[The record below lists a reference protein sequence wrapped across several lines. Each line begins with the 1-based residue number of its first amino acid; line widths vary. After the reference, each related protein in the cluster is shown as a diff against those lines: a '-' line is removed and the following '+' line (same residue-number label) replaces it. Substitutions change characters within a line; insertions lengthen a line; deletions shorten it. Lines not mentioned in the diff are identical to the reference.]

1 MSNQSSLLSLLI
13 YLMSAALFLPS
24 LFGCTT
30 KIAETPKQDTVLQSE
45 TDAEKTATEAQ
56 DALTR
61 SIYRVRD
68 PGPFKLVTVKSLDPN
83 SKTTDECWQA
93 RGEAGKFGG
102 TLTVSIFGRDPKTY
116 NYWDHQDAESA
127 GLGLLMF
134 DRLVEIDPWTGK
146 MNPRM
151 AKSVTV
157 EKDKKTFTVKLRR
170 GLKWSDGHALNAD
183 DVEFTFATI
192 IKRGFGNS
200 SMRDTLTV
208 YGQFPEVKKIDDL
221 TIQFVTPRPFA
232 PFVSMLTNAP
242 IAPKHV
248 LEPITK
254 RPMEEFHA
262 FWSINCDPKTLV
274 VSGPFKVGRYVP
286 GQRIEL
292 ERNANYS
299 MVDKN
304 GARLPYLSK
313 FVIAVVPDQ
322 NTQILK
328 FYGKELDFLDIRTVR
343 GFDAALMKQR
353 ESTGDFTMFNLG
365 PNDGTQFLMFN
376 MNRRKDPKTNKYYVK
391 PIKQEW
397 FNDRNFRL
405 AVSHA
410 ISRKRLVDNILRGV
424 GLPLYTAESPA
435 SLYFNKALKPYPQ
448 DLNYSRALLQKS
460 GFVLKDD
467 VLYDRNG
474 NRVEFSLT
482 TNAGNSGRDATCIMI
497 VNDLKQL
504 GMKVYY
510 QPIDFNIMIDKTAHS
525 CDWEAI
531 MMALTGD
538 KVEPYNGANIWK
550 ADGRLHMF
558 DQRLPDK
565 NGTVRAPDARDWEK
579 EIEEC
584 FNKAG
589 TTFDEKLRH
598 RYFDRY
604 QEIVYEQQ
612 PLIYLYCL
620 LDISAANNR
629 IGNYRPTP
637 LGITYTPR
645 GSFHNIEEIYIK
657 KAVQN

>member
-1 MSNQSSLLSLLI
+1 MKKLVLLFVALLLPVICGCSSNTAEIQSKQVTDLKSE
-13 YLMSAALFLPS
+13 AA
-24 LFGCTT
+24 
-30 KIAETPKQDTVLQSE
+30 AES
-45 TDAEKTATEAQ
+45 DATAAQ

-61 SIYRVRD
+61 SIYRAPD
-68 PGPFKLVTVKSLDPN
+68 PGPFKLVTVKSLDSA
-83 SKTTDECWQA
+83 SKEPDECWQA
-93 RGEAGKFGG
+93 RGEVGKFGG

-146 MNPRM
+146 MNPRL

-157 EKDKKTFTVKLRR
+157 EKDQKTFTVKLRR
-170 GLKWSDGHALNAD
+170 GLRWSDGHPLNAD
-183 DVEFTFATI
+183 DVEFTFGTI

-208 YGQFPEVKKIDDL
+208 YGQFPQVKKIDDL
-221 TIQFVTPRPFA
+221 TVQFVTPRPFA

-254 RPMEEFHA
+254 QPMEEFHT
-262 FWSINCDPKTLV
+262 FWSINSDPKTLV

-292 ERNANYS
+292 ERNTNYS

-353 ESTGDFTMFNLG
+353 EQTGDFTMFNLG

-376 MNRRKDPKTNKYYVK
+376 MNRRKDPKTNKHYVK
-391 PIKQEW
+391 PVKQEW
-397 FNDRNFRL
+397 FNDKNFRL

-435 SLYFNKALKPYPQ
+435 SLYFNSALKPYAQ
-448 DLNYSRALLQKS
+448 DLNYSRRLLEKS
-460 GFVLKDD
+460 GFVLRDD
-467 VLYDRNG
+467 ILYDKQG

-482 TNAGNSGRDATCIMI
+482 TNAGNSGRDATCVMI

-565 NGTVRAPDARDWEK
+565 NGTVSAPDARPWEK

-589 TTFDEKLRH
+589 TTFDESLRH
-598 RYFDRY
+598 KYFDRY
-604 QEIVYEQQ
+604 QEVVYEEQ

-620 LDISAANNR
+620 LDISAASNR
-629 IGNYRPTP
+629 IGNYKPTP

-645 GSFHNIEEIYIK
+645 GSFHNIEEIYMK
-657 KAVQN
+657 KAVHN